1 MIAPG
6 AEVIVTF
13 FPPNAI
19 GLNVVEL
26 VNAKVI
32 NPANVTIELAFKFA
46 RLTLLLVGTATS
58 CSVISVHAATAGA
71 I

>member
-1 MIAPG
+1 M
-6 AEVIVTF
+6 VTF
-13 FPPNAI
+13 FPPNVI
-19 GLNVVEL
+19 GLKVEEL

-32 NPANVTIELAFKFA
+32 KPTNVTIELAFKLA
-46 RLTLLLVGTATS
+46 KLTLLLVGTAIS